1 MKQLDEME
9 KEAARILA
17 IQDQYGVEFPSE
29 QAAGDFARAL
39 LAVMPTIRA
48 ALDWRD
54 HGPGQS
60 HCEEEDC
67 PCTSAV
73 CRLKSS
79 VDDMRRR
86 LGGE

>member
-9 KEAARILA
+9 RMANNVAA
-17 IQDQYGVEFPSE
+17 IQEKYEPMFPSG
-29 QAAGDFARAL
+29 QTAGDLARAL

-60 HCEEEDC
+60 HCAEEDC
-67 PCTSAV
+67 PCTSTV
-73 CRLKSS
+73 CRLKSTI
-79 VDDMRRR
+79 DDLRRR